1 MKPWLEQNK
10 AHFVELLK
18 QQSLPHAIILSG
30 VYGAGKTEL
39 ASWLTNALLCQT
51 LHTENLSNTVNFQEI
66 PCLQC
71 KSCNLY
77 KQNTHP
83 DHINIELA
91 TSSIGVDQ
99 IRSVSRFFE
108 KTAQL
113 ATNQVVIIESA
124 EAMTES
130 AANALLKTLEEPT
143 NNSYIILLVND
154 EQRLLPT
161 IISRCRHIQ
170 LKPPTGND
178 LLSYLNKSEQSS
190 QKEENQDPFL
200 NLSHLSELNDE
211 QINQEYINFSQC
223 FVRFL
228 IEKNQ
233 RMSLLTLLQENKN
246 SISWLERTTINLI
259 RAENRWLISLKV
271 NGLSNDELLSFL
283 TEHKE
288 KLWQVYRLIKGYNKQ
303 RLTLV
308 QLNTEYSLEKLLVDI
323 WLIMNTV
330 EE

>member
-1 MKPWLEQNK
+1 M
-10 AHFVELLK
+10 
-18 QQSLPHAIILSG
+18 
-30 VYGAGKTEL
+30 
-39 ASWLTNALLCQT
+39 
-51 LHTENLSNTVNFQEI
+51 
-66 PCLQC
+66 
-71 KSCNLY
+71 
-77 KQNTHP
+77 
-83 DHINIELA
+83 
-91 TSSIGVDQ
+91 
-99 IRSVSRFFE
+99 
-108 KTAQL
+108 
-113 ATNQVVIIESA
+113 VIIESA

-246 SISWLERTTINLI
+246 SISWLEGTTINLI